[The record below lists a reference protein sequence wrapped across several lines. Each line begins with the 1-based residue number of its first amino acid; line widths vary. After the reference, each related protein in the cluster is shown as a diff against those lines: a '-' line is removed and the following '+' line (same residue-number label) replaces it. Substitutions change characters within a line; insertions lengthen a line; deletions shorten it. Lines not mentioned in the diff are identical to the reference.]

1 MTTSSQV
8 QDAWFDSVLDT
19 TTIKAYCTNFFAHSL
34 NFNSE
39 FETSRLRDNE
49 NKINYI
55 VYTTTRSQ
63 TFQIG
68 SLATQKFE
76 VRLECT
82 REIRVSEEASDF
94 EQFQES
100 LEVIEDQAVTQLGKT
115 WGGLVDYWR
124 TSESQTTTEQIL
136 VDNKQ
141 CLRATLVYTGFKHVA
156 LA

>member
-8 QDAWFDSVLDT
+8 QDAWFDSVLNT
-19 TTIKAYCTNFFAHSL
+19 STVKEYCTIFFAHTVA
-34 NFNSE
+34 FNSE
-39 FETSRLRDNE
+39 FETARLRDAE
-49 NKINYI
+49 SKINYI
-55 VYTTTRSQ
+55 LYTTTRSQ

-76 VRLECT
+76 VRLEYT
-82 REIRVSEEASDF
+82 REIRVSEEAEDF
-94 EQFQES
+94 EQFQEA

-124 TSESQTTTEQIL
+124 TSEGQPVREQIS
-136 VDNKQ
+136 VDGKQ
-141 CLRATLVYTGFKHVA
+141 CLRAALIYTGFKHVA

>member
-8 QDAWFDSVLDT
+8 QDAWFTSVLDT
-19 TTIKAYCTNFFAHSL
+19 STIKDYCTNFFAHSL
-34 NFNSE
+34 SFNSE
-39 FETSRLRDNE
+39 FEVARLRDNE

-68 SLATQKFE
+68 SLATQRFE
-76 VRLECT
+76 VRLEYT
-82 REIRVSEEASDF
+82 REIRVSEEAEDF
-94 EQFQES
+94 EQFQEA
-100 LEVIEDQAVTQLGKT
+100 LEVIEDQAVTELGKT

-124 TSESQTTTEQIL
+124 TSDAQPVTEQIL

-141 CLRATLVYTGFKHVA
+141 CLRSTLVYTGFKHVA